1 MTRPTWLHAR
11 ATAPPHHAARRCT
24 LPPLGPRSSAT
35 VRLHP
40 PHVPAGEPSSSR
52 TAPCHGW
59 PPTVACSI
67 VRADVRRARRLGV
80 RRAGDAV
87 SNRRGASYRR
97 PTALRISL
105 HSLHTCR
112 SGLREWGS
120 CRVASA
126 PHHRNSP
133 LAFQTRVLGVRP
145 LLATLTVHLVVL
157 RGAQRVS
164 ADTISPPL
172 CALPHAGPW
181 GSSVRW
187 HHFTIRLPRQ
197 SPTNP
202 VREHQGCFLGCSPNA
217 VGRPARQR
225 AQSTHVYIHPP
236 PLSWVHE
243 CG

>member
-1 MTRPTWLHAR
+1 VTRPTWLHAR

-67 VRADVRRARRLGV
+67 VRADVRRARRLGI

-145 LLATLTVHLVVL
+145 YWRLSRCTWSCCAAL
-157 RGAQRVS
+157 RGYPRTPS
-164 ADTISPPL
+164 L
-172 CALPHAGPW
+172 RL
-181 GSSVRW
+181 SVRC
-187 HHFTIRLPRQ
+187 HTRGHGAAVSVGTTSLYA
-197 SPTNP
+197 SP
-202 VREHQGCFLGCSPNA
+202 
-217 VGRPARQR
+217 GRALR
-225 AQSTHVYIHPP
+225 T
-236 PLSWVHE
+236 L
-243 CG
+243 CGNTRGAS